1 MAIEFERKE
10 IAGGLPDGYIEWK
23 SGPYKIICYSEG
35 EYYAY
40 YDSKHVCK
48 PPHTTPCTGCGSA
61 FCKGIHKVWN
71 NLETA
76 KDDCILHAANLPW

>member
-10 IAGGLPDGYIEWK
+10 IAGGLPGGYIEWK
-23 SGPYKIICYSEG
+23 SGPYKIVCYSED

-40 YDSKHVCK
+40 YDGKHVCK

-71 NLETA
+71 NLKTA